1 MLTVEIS
8 DDEDPRSAVPR
19 GNTERSNGPRISV
32 PGASELSS
40 TPICGHR
47 VRGVEHARLDAETFV
62 SRLFDKVI
70 DVPMTT
76 HTCMGD
82 TWEKTAV
89 QVGEVEEEPD
99 LLTAAELDARS
110 GTSFDAC
117 VLKRFLAANRVPQR
131 LPVLCLTP
139 SELQLQSYSDVTPV
153 CIIRYRLTSQALEA
167 LSVWKR
173 KVAGKQWPPC
183 SPHLTANNVIHKIGC
198 QRHNRRKHRGPS
210 HQPYCCSG
218 GCYSGIKYCKITE
231 ERENVRTQQDQQQQ
245 VLENSES
252 ELDRTVQDTEQ
263 VRQKRLRFLEKEVEQ
278 SKRPREDIYDNDND
292 EDSSRIVTFPGINRD
307 NIASQ

>member
-1 MLTVEIS
+1 MMKMA
-8 DDEDPRSAVPR
+8 DGFPHHDEDSGLLALE
-19 GNTERSNGPRISV
+19 NAWQSI
-32 PGASELSS
+32 GASELSS

-62 SRLFDKVI
+62 SRLF
-70 DVPMTT
+70 
-76 HTCMGD
+76 
-82 TWEKTAV
+82 
-89 QVGEVEEEPD
+89 VGEVEEEPD

>member
-1 MLTVEIS
+1 
-8 DDEDPRSAVPR
+8 
-19 GNTERSNGPRISV
+19 
-32 PGASELSS
+32 
-40 TPICGHR
+40 
-47 VRGVEHARLDAETFV
+47 
-62 SRLFDKVI
+62 
-70 DVPMTT
+70 MTT

-110 GTSFDAC
+110 GASFDAC

-167 LSVWKR
+167 LRTLMTSEEAIRALEKCNVHFSLMGSDFDLE
-173 KVAGKQWPPC
+173 VCGKEKLLVNSGHLDAHILQPTISC
-183 SPHLTANNVIHKIGC
+183 TRLVVGDIIEGNTEDLATNLTAAVEDAIQASSIVRS
-198 QRHNRRKHRGPS
+198 QRELLQQQRELKQRQDKE
-210 HQPYCCSG
+210 
-218 GCYSGIKYCKITE
+218 YSE
-231 ERENVRTQQDQQQQ
+231 LLERENVRTQQDQQQQ

-252 ELDRTVQDTEQ
+252 EFDRTVQDTEQ